1 MKQFFILLVSSL
13 VVGAILFAV
22 FYWAVNWN
30 FTDSVNVGLSGALGG
45 LVAEYIRI
53 YYEKRKR
60 EKALRR

>member
-1 MKQFFILLVSSL
+1 MKQFLILLLSSL
-13 VVGAILFAV
+13 VVGAILFAL
-22 FYWAVNWN
+22 FFWAAGWN

-45 LVAEYIRI
+45 LVAEYIRL